1 MAKHARS
8 TYGMTLAGAL
18 ALLALVAWLA
28 PSVSPLAQAVEGAED
43 TTSPT
48 VNSISID
55 SSEVAAGESLTL
67 TMDVTEEGTG
77 FNAIHLTFRH
87 NENDDGSGAQFSF
100 SYEFEKAQYSGKQ
113 EFSIPVPAEAL
124 AGEWHIDSI
133 NIKDQKGNEAFY
145 MGSQKPSGEYELG
158 CTGKSVLESPV
169 FAVANDVE
177 TDRDAP
183 ALTGLNVVTPEAS
196 VERPGTILVEVSF
209 REEGSGL
216 ARIGVEAKPAELC
229 NGTSIVRGI
238 SVEREC
244 TEEEREAGRAIIELP
259 VDERAAVGDWAI
271 SGVGLIDAAGNQGG
285 ASVFGKGGEDTY
297 DWITIDGVDRR
308 TPHFTV
314 TASGEYLDDHM
325 APEVTGARVLGDGVV
340 NRPGIVRVEV
350 SFREEGSGIDHISVS
365 ANLWEA
371 CDGKNPL
378 MRAYGTYDA
387 PESAEDVEGAEGD
400 EGASDIKNVVVEVP
414 ISATDPLGD
423 WCVTGLY
430 LRDKAGNASAVGIH
444 GWSNEPLYNWFLID
458 GQDVRAPHFEVREEF
473 NFQLEMALSNPRLIG
488 SLENLGEGEAARILI
503 DDDAVLPKE
512 ALDAIAGRDV
522 TLVLYKDAY
531 QWVVRGG
538 DIEGETKDVVLSLE
552 LWQEAGDEY
561 GSNDDVVHL
570 VFYPNGELPC
580 PMQVR
585 FKSDYLYSYAG
596 ISGALH
602 LYYLDDGELV
612 EEDGNID
619 LVFDG
624 TDKWCYF
631 DVTHNSE
638 FIISTKVQ
646 AAGGN
651 VPDAG
656 QGGGAAGA
664 GQGSGSD
671 AKSPD
676 GFAKETVGDD
686 KTFSDKT
693 QGTAGRDDLPQAGDD
708 ARLLAGSLAGMFAGL
723 LGIFAVTAFCSRRKV
738 S

>member
-1 MAKHARS
+1 MAKRARS
-8 TYGMTLAGAL
+8 TYGMALAGAL

-28 PSVSPLAQAVEGAED
+28 PSVSPLAQAAEGAED

-48 VNSISID
+48 VNSISIG
-55 SSEVAAGESLTL
+55 SSEVAAGETL
-67 TMDVTEEGTG
+67 MLIMDVTEEGTG

-87 NENDDGSGAQFSF
+87 NENDDGSGVQFSF

-113 EFSIPVPAEAL
+113 ELSIPVPAEAL
-124 AGEWHIDSI
+124 AGEWHIASI

-183 ALTGLNVVTPEAS
+183 VLTGLNVVTPEAS

-216 ARIGVEAKPAELC
+216 AYIGVEATPAESC

-244 TEEEREAGRAIIELP
+244 TEEEREAGRAIVALP
-259 VDERAAVGDWAI
+259 IGERAAVGDWAI

-285 ASVFGKGGEDTY
+285 AGVFGKGGEDTY
-297 DWITIDGVDRR
+297 DWITIDGVDQR

-314 TASGEYLDDHM
+314 TASGEYLDDRM
-325 APEVTGARVLGDGVV
+325 APEVTGVRVLGDGVV

-350 SFREEGSGIDHISVS
+350 SFREEGSGIDHIGASV
-365 ANLWEA
+365 ALWKT
-371 CDGKNPL
+371 CDGISI
-378 MRAYGTYDA
+378 AQ
-387 PESAEDVEGAEGD
+387 
-400 EGASDIKNVVVEVP
+400 GASGVWESTEEGVEEQSAIVEIP
-414 ISATDPLGD
+414 ISATDPLGE
-423 WCVTGLY
+423 WCVSGLY
-430 LRDKAGNASAVGIH
+430 LRDKAGNGQLLTI
-444 GWSNEPLYNWFLID
+444 GGRGNEPLYDWFWFD

-538 DIEGETKDVVLSLE
+538 DIKGETKDVVLSLE

-561 GSNDDVVHL
+561 GSGDDVVHL
-570 VFYPNGELPC
+570 VFCPNGELPC

-612 EEDGNID
+612 EEEGNID

-646 AAGGN
+646 AAGGS

-656 QGGGAAGA
+656 QGGSAAGA
-664 GQGSGSD
+664 GQGNGSD

-676 GFAKETVGDD
+676 GFARETVGDD
-686 KTFSDKT
+686 KTFSDKA
-693 QGTAGRDDLPQAGDD
+693 QGTASQGDLPQAGDD
-708 ARLLAGSLAGMFAGL
+708 VRLLAGSLMGLLAGL
-723 LGIFAVTAFCSRRKV
+723 LGILAVAATSAFRARRRM